1 MRRLTAAAV
10 LAASVSATLLPV
22 RVVLA
27 QAAPGAP
34 LKQEQQ
40 QQTDVPVKVVV
51 LFSSGVG
58 YFVHFGSVK
67 GNGSTE
73 LRFKTQQIN
82 DVLKSLVLQDLDGG
96 KVTTITYASQ
106 DPIDKTLRSFQVDI
120 TGNPSLADLLNQLR
134 GAKLTVTTAQN
145 EKVQGTILGVEKR
158 QEPVGEGKQPR
169 EVSVMNLLVG
179 AALRPVRLEEV
190 KTFQLEDAEL
200 RAELEKALAALSQAR
215 DQDKKPVQIH
225 FRGEGERR
233 VRVGYVVETPVWKT
247 SYRLILSEG
256 GAGGGAAPAAGDAL
270 RAPAAKAPA
279 DAGGSAGGNKAV
291 AGGA

>member
-1 MRRLTAAAV
+1 MVLKRMIGAILCGIASTAAVAYGQTEPN
-10 LAASVSATLLPV
+10 SPATKPS
-22 RVVLA
+22 
-27 QAAPGAP
+27 
-34 LKQEQQ
+34 
-40 QQTDVPVKVVV
+40 DVPVKAVV

-58 YFVHFGSVK
+58 YFEHFGSVK

-134 GAKLTVTTAQN
+134 GAKLTVTTTQN
-145 EKVQGTILGVEKR
+145 EKVLGTILGVEKR

-179 AALRPVRLEEV
+179 ASLRPVRLDEV
-190 KTFQLEDAEL
+190 K
-200 RAELEKALAALSQAR
+200 
-215 DQDKKPVQIH
+215 
-225 FRGEGERR
+225 
-233 VRVGYVVETPVWKT
+233 
-247 SYRLILSEG
+247 
-256 GAGGGAAPAAGDAL
+256 
-270 RAPAAKAPA
+270 
-279 DAGGSAGGNKAV
+279 
-291 AGGA
+291 